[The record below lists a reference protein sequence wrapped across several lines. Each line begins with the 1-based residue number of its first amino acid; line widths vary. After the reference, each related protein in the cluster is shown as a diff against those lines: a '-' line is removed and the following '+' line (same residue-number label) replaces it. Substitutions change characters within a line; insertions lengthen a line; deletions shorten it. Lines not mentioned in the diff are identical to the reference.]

1 MEHTDSHG
9 NIARNRL
16 TNLQSFNPHIEA
28 ANSRPEEIDLI
39 SDRPPDGKSLNQTI
53 EELATTLEEPN
64 VANELRHRNR
74 DLSTLSRL
82 LVKAQEA
89 ERRSLARELH
99 NEIGQALTGLKILL
113 EMAAIDPK
121 ASPATNNDLAVA
133 VSMVTD
139 LMGQVRDLSLNLRP
153 AMLDDFGLR
162 AALDWCIRR
171 YQLTTK
177 IEVDFI
183 YNVTSERFPQEIETA
198 AYRIIQEA
206 ITNAAR
212 HAQVGRV
219 EVSLHEMNNV
229 LELEICDQGV
239 GFDIEAAMSTDRS
252 AGLLGMVGR
261 TSLLGGKM
269 SIVSMPRSGTQ
280 VIAQIPLT
288 NSEFSGDTEHAN
300 NHTLR

>member
-1 MEHTDSHG
+1 MEHTDAKK
-9 NIARNRL
+9 NIDKNRL
-16 TNLQSFNPHIEA
+16 NHLQSFNHQIEA
-28 ANSRPEEIDLI
+28 ANSRSAEIDRV
-39 SDRPPDGKSLNQTI
+39 SEGPPDGKNLNQTI

-64 VANELRHRNR
+64 VADELRHRNG

-99 NEIGQALTGLKILL
+99 DEIGQALTALKILL
-113 EMAAIDPK
+113 EMAASD
-121 ASPATNNDLAVA
+121 TNGSSAIRHDLAVA
-133 VSMVTD
+133 VSIVTD
-139 LMGQVRDLSLNLRP
+139 LMARVRDLSLNLRP
-153 AMLDDFGLR
+153 ALLDDFGLR
-162 AALDWCIRR
+162 AALEWCIQRFR
-171 YQLTTK
+171 LTTR
-177 IEVDFI
+177 IEVDFT
-183 YNVTSERFPQEIETA
+183 YSVTSKRFPQEIETA

-219 EVSLHEMNNV
+219 EVSLHEGKNV

-239 GFDIEAAMSTDRS
+239 GFNVDAAMSTEMS
-252 AGLLGMVGR
+252 AGLLGLVGR
-261 TSLLGGKM
+261 ISLLGGTTN
-269 SIVSMPRSGTQ
+269 IVSMPGAGTQ

-288 NSEFSGDTEHAN
+288 NSEFSGDAEHAN